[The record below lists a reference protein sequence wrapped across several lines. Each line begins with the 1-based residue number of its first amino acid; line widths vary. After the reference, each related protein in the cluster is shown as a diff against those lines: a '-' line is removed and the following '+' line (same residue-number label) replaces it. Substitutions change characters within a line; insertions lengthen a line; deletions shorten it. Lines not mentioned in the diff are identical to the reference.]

1 MFVLS
6 SAYNK
11 TNIRDRE
18 NLVIIYIETATENA
32 SSIRM
37 DEVRAEIST
46 RKKFRE
52 MFLFYGFVS
61 MSY

>member
-1 MFVLS
+1 M
-6 SAYNK
+6 
-11 TNIRDRE
+11 IRQILGDRE
-18 NLVIIYIETATENA
+18 NLVIIYVETAMEIA

-37 DEVRAEIST
+37 DDVRAEIST

-52 MFLFYGFVS
+52 IFLFYGFER